1 MKKIYF
7 LVVSLFVFSL
17 AFSQDDLNVTFE
29 ECTGWSS
36 DFAPYNW
43 QTVDVDTSGTYNFPL
58 DIQFPTMFEKQ
69 GFLVFNAMDNAASVE
84 MPGHGGDVYAVCIAS
99 TTAPNNDWLISP
111 KVTIGSDFN
120 VSMWVKSYTADY
132 GFERFRVLVSITD
145 SLTTSFVDEL
155 TTAPYEEVD
164 TVWTEKIYDLSAYDG
179 QDIFIAINCVSNDAW
194 LFEIDDITIGASIP
208 PPPTTVN
215 VTFTVDCNSISDLDP
230 AVDTFFIAGSFAGWT
245 MPGDSLEL
253 ALEDADADGVYSI
266 TLAIEPGDSVFYK
279 YFRGPGWEGGEWG
292 GDPNRAVYVAADTTI
307 TDWWGALAIESV
319 IENDINIYPNPTNN
333 ILNITNIANANV
345 RIFNI
350 IGKEVVT
357 INNASNFTTV
367 DMSNLAEGTYIV
379 KIIANSN
386 IITRKISLIK

>member
-7 LVVSLFVFSL
+7 LVVSLLVFSASFSQSLTFEAFEGTFPPAGWMVVDSDGDTFEWIQSSWVGVGDTGLCATSASYDNNLGPLTPDNWLITPMVSVVAGDEL
-17 AFSQDDLNVTFE
+17 AFWVQPQDPAWANENYAVIVSTTGSDLA
-29 ECTGWSS
+29 
-36 DFAPYNW
+36 DF
-43 QTVDVDTSGTYNFPL
+43 TDTLFKETITATDWTEHVL
-58 DIQFPTMFEKQ
+58 DI
-69 GFLVFNAMDNAASVE
+69 
-84 MPGHGGDVYAVCIAS
+84 
-99 TTAPNNDWLISP
+99 
-111 KVTIGSDFN
+111 
-120 VSMWVKSYTADY
+120 
-132 GFERFRVLVSITD
+132 
-145 SLTTSFVDEL
+145 
-155 TTAPYEEVD
+155 
-164 TVWTEKIYDLSAYDG
+164 SAYDG
-179 QDIFIAINCVSNDAW
+179 QDVYFAFRHYDCTDFFFLNLDNVEVRGS
-194 LFEIDDITIGASIP
+194 TP